1 MEKEIELLSRVAI
14 DHLYLAQFEPFR
26 AIIHSLRA
34 RNPDLALAILQTIV
48 SNGGSV

>member
-48 SNGGSV
+48 VKWRSV